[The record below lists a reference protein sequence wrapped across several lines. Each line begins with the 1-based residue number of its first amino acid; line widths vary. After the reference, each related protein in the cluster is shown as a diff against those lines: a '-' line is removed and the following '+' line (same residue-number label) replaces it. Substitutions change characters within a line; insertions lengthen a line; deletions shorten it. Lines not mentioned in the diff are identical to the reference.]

1 MLTSLLTIVN
11 ISFIQITKIPS
22 TSYGIG
28 DFAQSEIIMKKL
40 HPKSQT
46 TAILY
51 DPPPS
56 PSQPKG
62 SGLVAVSVFIIVMAL
77 TFAMLKGCSD
87 EVERQTITAQDH
99 AVMLSVGGE

>member
-1 MLTSLLTIVN
+1 
-11 ISFIQITKIPS
+11 
-22 TSYGIG
+22 
-28 DFAQSEIIMKKL
+28 MKKL

-56 PSQPKG
+56 PQPKG
-62 SGLVAVSVFIIVMAL
+62 SGLVAVSVFIIIMTLSFVM
-77 TFAMLKGCSD
+77 FKGCSD

-99 AVMLSVGGE
+99 AVMLSVKGE